1 MANLSESVFFTKKCV
16 PKTKWTENEYERSTD
31 SWMKSNSERLCKW
44 LDRKTELS
52 TLNEAH
58 AKLCSFAEKDL
69 NVLLFKVACMIKIKL
84 VFMVWFCYNLIML
97 VK

>member
-1 MANLSESVFFTKKCV
+1 MAKLSESVFFTKKWV
-16 PKTKWTENEYERSTD
+16 PKTKGEENEYERSTD
-31 SWMKSNSERLCKW
+31 SRMKSNFERLCKW
-44 LDRKTELS
+44 LDRKTELF
-52 TLNEAH
+52 TLSETH

-69 NVLLFKVACMIKIKL
+69 NGLLFKVACMINIKL

>member
-1 MANLSESVFFTKKCV
+1 
-16 PKTKWTENEYERSTD
+16 
-31 SWMKSNSERLCKW
+31 MKSNFEILCKW

-84 VFMVWFCYNLIML
+84 VFMV
-97 VK
+97 